1 MTHLAVAGRPVVTNQ
16 YSVTEYWT
24 KNPRG
29 DMSLPSV
36 WILYD
41 MSPINVVIE
50 HKRRPILHLL
60 VRFCAVVGG
69 GFAIT
74 GK

>member
-1 MTHLAVAGRPVVTNQ
+1 MPVAGKKTITNQ

-24 KNPRG
+24 KSSKG

-36 WILYD
+36 WLLFDI
-41 MSPINVVIE
+41 SPIYVIVQ
-50 HKRRPILHLL
+50 HKRRSILHLL

-69 GFAIT
+69 GFAVT
-74 GK
+74 GKSLP